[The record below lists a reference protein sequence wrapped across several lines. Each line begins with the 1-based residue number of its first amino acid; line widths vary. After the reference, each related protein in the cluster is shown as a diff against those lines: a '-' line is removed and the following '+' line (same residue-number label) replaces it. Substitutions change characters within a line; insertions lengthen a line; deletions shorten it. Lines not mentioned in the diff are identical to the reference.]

1 MLVTLV
7 TLPNDASLELLLCDD
22 ISSEGVN
29 APVNKQSINYTK
41 FDAQGPYSY
50 ILKTGGGSV

>member
-29 APVNKQSINYTK
+29 APVNKQVNQLHK
-41 FDAQGPYSY
+41 
-50 ILKTGGGSV
+50 V

>member
-22 ISSEGVN
+22 ISSEGAN
-29 APVNKQSINYTK
+29 APVNSQSIT
-41 FDAQGPYSY
+41 QSLMPRGPTH
-50 ILKTGGGSV
+50 IF